1 MSVAR
6 RTGAVAASAAVRGK
20 IGRVALFALLG
31 IGVAALGAVAF
42 GDDLAWRMARPEQA
56 ALLDGASIP
65 DEPDS
70 AAIAADLGY
79 LKQEI
84 PRRVPYFASTVDSG
98 EFVSRLR
105 ASLEGPGLDGEAGLL
120 ALVRAAVL
128 PGAPGIGTGH
138 TKVPILQR
146 PLARGF
152 YPVITYLFDDG
163 LWIVY
168 GHGDGADLVGW
179 QVLEIGGMETSTVIE
194 RARPYVAAD
203 NPSGVRDELPG
214 LLSHAVFLRGLGLA
228 SEKGDVGL
236 TLRSRDGATREVVLE
251 PVSLATPAGLAWGRS
266 VQTPVEAASPADPR
280 PERRN
285 FWLEYRPE
293 DDLLY
298 ARINRIRNADDET
311 LAEFGERLAA
321 EARRGEPAKVVI
333 DLRTN
338 GGGDNQ
344 LVDGFVDALAGDSIV
359 DRRGALYTLI
369 GRRTFSAAGALA
381 TALERRTRTL
391 FAGEPSGFTPN
402 HLGDAEAFRL
412 PETSVIVE
420 VVSRYWA
427 DGGPYDRR
435 AEIDPEIRVPFESR
449 DHFEH
454 GDPVLDAVVADE
466 PAPRAAAVLDSARRE
481 EVARSLIGRYR
492 FSPHRVL
499 EIEASDRGPES
510 GMIANMTIHGTGTW
524 AQSRIYALPN
534 APDRFGTDIRG
545 VFLVRESGSDG
556 LSVEWHGTSHQMP
569 PLSAG
574 FRLPIEQVRAGV
586 EDPEELRRGIAA
598 FRELAAAGALLGSR
612 WEFAL
617 NGVGYD
623 LLRAER
629 VEDAVAVFS
638 LSADLFPTV
647 ANVFD
652 SLAEARLAAG
662 DTARAVEALHRA
674 LEIDPGFAH
683 ARELLGTVESAA
695 SP

>member
-1 MSVAR
+1 VI
-6 RTGAVAASAAVRGK
+6 GAVA
-20 IGRVALFALLG
+20 L
-31 IGVAALGAVAF
+31 AALAF
-42 GDDLAWRMARPEQA
+42 GDDLAWRMARPDQA
-56 ALLDGASIP
+56 ALLAGAAIP
-65 DEPDS
+65 AEPDS
-70 AAIAADLGY
+70 TAIAADLRY
-79 LKQEI
+79 LEREI
-84 PRRVPYFASTVDSG
+84 PRRVPHFAAMVDSA
-98 EFVSRLR
+98 EFVRGLH
-105 ASLEGPGLDGEAGLL
+105 ASLERSDLNGEAGLL

-128 PGAPGIGTGH
+128 PGLPGVGTGH
-138 TKVPILQR
+138 TEVPVLQR
-146 PLARGF
+146 PLSRGF
-152 YPVITYLFDDG
+152 YPVLTYIFADG
-163 LWIVY
+163 LWIVH

-179 QVLEIGGMETSTVIE
+179 QVLEIGGVQASEVIE
-194 RARPYVAAD
+194 RATPYVAAD

-214 LLSHAVFLRGLGLA
+214 LLAHAVFLRGLGLT
-228 SEKGDVGL
+228 SDDGTVRL
-236 TLRSRDGATREVVLE
+236 TLRSRDGVTRTVDLR
-251 PVSLATPAGLAWGRS
+251 PVGLATPGGFAWGRALR
-266 VQTPVEAASPADPR
+266 TPVDGASPADPR
-280 PERRN
+280 PARRN
-285 FWLEYRPE
+285 FWLEYRTE

-298 ARINRIRNADDET
+298 ARINRIRHSDAET
-311 LAEFGERLAA
+311 LAEFGRRMAS
-321 EARRGEPAKVVI
+321 EAQKGEPGKVVI

-359 DRRGALYTLI
+359 DRRGVLYTLI
-369 GRRTFSAAGALA
+369 GRRTFSAAGALT

-420 VVSRYWA
+420 VASRYWA

-435 AEIDPEIRVPFESR
+435 AAISPDIRVPFESE

-454 GDPVLDAVVADE
+454 RDPVLDAVVADE
-466 PAPRAAAVLDSARRE
+466 PAPRVAAVLESARRE
-481 EVARSLIGRYR
+481 KVARSLIGRYR

-510 GMIANMTIHGTGTW
+510 GVVANMTIRGTGTW
-524 AQSRIYALPN
+524 AESRIYALPN

-545 VFLVRESGSDG
+545 VFLVRESDSGG

-569 PLSAG
+569 RLPAD
-574 FRLPIEQVRAGV
+574 FRLPVERIRAGL
-586 EDPEELRRGIAA
+586 ENPNELAEGIAA
-598 FRELAAAGALLGSR
+598 FRELEAADALLDSR

-623 LLRAER
+623 LIRAGR

-683 ARELLGTVESAA
+683 ARELLGTVEPAA